1 MMTDERRYREDE
13 IQEIFERAAS
23 KEARGVPAP
32 AHEAGLTL
40 SDLQDIGRQVGLE
53 PSRIVEAA
61 TALDLRPEVLPHR
74 TFLGIPVSVG
84 QVVELDRAP
93 TDREWEL
100 LVAEIRRTFGARG
113 RLTQAGGLRE
123 WSNGNLH
130 VYVEP
135 TETGHRLRM
144 GTLKGNVAGVAAMGV
159 AGLGMGIVFLLS
171 LLADG
176 KLASGLFLP
185 LMFMAMGGAALVS
198 TVVGLPRWAKEREEQ
213 MKYIAGRAT
222 ALIGPMDGPPSVE
235 GDES

>member
-1 MMTDERRYREDE
+1 MTEERRYREDE

-32 AHEAGLTL
+32 VHEAGLTL

-53 PSRIVEAA
+53 PARIAEAA
-61 TALDLRPEVLPHR
+61 TALDTRPEILPRR
-74 TFLGIPVSVG
+74 TMWGVPVSVG
-84 QVVELDRAP
+84 QIVELDRAP

-113 RLTQAGGLRE
+113 QLTEAGSLRE

-144 GTLKGNVAGVAAMGV
+144 GTLKGNAASVTAMGV
-159 AGLGMGIVFLLS
+159 VGLGMGIVFLIS

-176 KLASGLFLP
+176 KLAKGLFLP
-185 LMFMAMGGAALVS
+185 VAFMVMGAAALVS
-198 TVVGLPRWAKEREEQ
+198 NLVGLPKWARQREQQ
-213 MKYIAGRAT
+213 MNHIANRAT
-222 ALIGPMDGPPSVE
+222 ELIGSG
-235 GDES
+235 GK

>member
-1 MMTDERRYREDE
+1 MTEERRYREDE

-32 AHEAGLTL
+32 VHEAGLTL

-53 PSRIVEAA
+53 PARIAEAA
-61 TALDLRPEVLPHR
+61 TALDTRPEILPRR
-74 TFLGIPVSVG
+74 TMWGVPVSVG
-84 QVVELDRAP
+84 QIVELDRAP

-113 RLTQAGGLRE
+113 QLTEAGSLRE

-144 GTLKGNVAGVAAMGV
+144 GTLKGNAASVTAMGV
-159 AGLGMGIVFLLS
+159 VGLGMGIVFLIS

-176 KLASGLFLP
+176 KLAKGLFLP
-185 LMFMAMGGAALVS
+185 VAFMVMGAAALVS
-198 TVVGLPRWAKEREEQ
+198 NLVGLPKWARQREQQ
-213 MKYIAGRAT
+213 MNHIANRAT
-222 ALIGPMDGPPSVE
+222 ELIGTG
-235 GDES
+235 GK

>member
-1 MMTDERRYREDE
+1 MTEERRYREDE

-32 AHEAGLTL
+32 VHEAGLTL

-53 PSRIVEAA
+53 PARIAEAA
-61 TALDLRPEVLPHR
+61 TALDTRPEILPRR
-74 TFLGIPVSVG
+74 TMWGVPVSVG
-84 QVVELDRAP
+84 QIVELDRAP

-113 RLTQAGGLRE
+113 QLTEAGSLRE

-144 GTLKGNVAGVAAMGV
+144 GTLKGNAASVTAMGV
-159 AGLGMGIVFLLS
+159 VGLGMGIVFLIS

-176 KLASGLFLP
+176 KLAKGLFLP
-185 LMFMAMGGAALVS
+185 VAFMVMGAAALVS
-198 TVVGLPRWAKEREEQ
+198 NLVGLPKWALQREQQ
-213 MKYIAGRAT
+213 MNHIANRAT
-222 ALIGPMDGPPSVE
+222 ELIGTG
-235 GDES
+235 GK